1 MIDPTR
7 RHGHFDTRWQ
17 IDPAPVRASAT
28 FSAPAS
34 DDSPWIQD
42 WENEGGR
49 STARERPMEEA
60 REGALGWSAF
70 ATRYFPGT
78 RRHDFAAVSAYAAY
92 LAHLGGRDPRAALH
106 ASSSLDINAAV
117 APR

>member
-7 RHGHFDTRWQ
+7 RHGHFDTRGH

-28 FSAPAS
+28 FSAAAS

-49 STARERPMEEA
+49 STGRERPIEETRSVQ
-60 REGALGWSAF
+60 REGALEWAAF
-70 ATRYFPGT
+70 APRYFPGT
-78 RRHDFAAVSAYAAY
+78 RATTSWR
-92 LAHLGGRDPRAALH
+92 
-106 ASSSLDINAAV
+106 
-117 APR
+117 